1 LLHIQST
8 KRNDGGQFHLL
19 IHKIH
24 YTFPWG
30 DHSFFWYQQ
39 HSIQV
44 QKSVVIQFPYC
55 VAKVCGRDILYV
67 NEQEGEVSEE
77 DEVSG

>member
-1 LLHIQST
+1 
-8 KRNDGGQFHLL
+8 L

-24 YTFPWG
+24 YTFPCG
-30 DHSFFWYQQ
+30 DYSFFWYQQ

-44 QKSVVIQFPYC
+44 QKSVVIHSPYC

-77 DEVSG
+77 DEVDNEMII